1 MATKSKTVFVCGECG
16 YETPKWVGKCPGCGE
31 WNTMVEDVRLPQKA
45 AVSAAPRPAHTF
57 SGNAAVANKRG
68 GRAPLCNR
76 NIRA

>member
-45 AVSAAPRPAHTF
+45 AVSA
-57 SGNAAVANKRG
+57 K
-68 GRAPLCNR
+68 L
-76 NIRA
+76 